1 MGEKLFG
8 YNGVILEID
17 LSTGKIE
24 NSPLSPED
32 ARKFVG
38 GRGLGM
44 KILWD
49 KLRKPGV
56 NPLSPENPLIFM
68 PGPFSGF
75 PVPSSSRT
83 CVVTKSPHTSPI
95 KSKYPF
101 ASTISYSN
109 MGGFIGPEIRLAGYD
124 GIVIT
129 GKANSPVYILIED
142 DKVEIRDAKK
152 FWGMGTDEFDR
163 KFIEE
168 LKDRRFRSC
177 YIGPAGENLVE
188 FACIINTAARAAGRG
203 GTGCV
208 MGSKNLKAIAVK
220 GTKIPSIAD
229 HKRFLQLLE
238 EARNGFKG
246 TPYTENWRRY
256 GTASAIISSSE
267 AGSQAVKNYREGTFI
282 NADKIGGI
290 SAEQK
295 IWIRDFACYC
305 CPLACKKSG
314 VVRTG
319 PYSGLVHDGPEYET
333 GTMMGANLLVSDL
346 EGLMKEIYDVDDYGL
361 DQISTG
367 NVIGFLMEAYEKG
380 YIDSAFLDGIDLKW
394 GDVPAILKMVKKIA
408 MRDGIGDLA
417 SKGVKRLSEK
427 IGRDS
432 AKFAIH
438 VKGHE
443 LAAWN
448 VHVSLTQGVCYAT
461 ANRGACHLSGH
472 TPRAQNLN
480 AMNDSLGLCRFAQ
493 GGFRQGLIRELLSS
507 ITGFDWSEEEY
518 VKAGER
524 IFNLEK
530 AFNYR
535 EGFRREDDTI
545 PDRFFEEPLTV
556 GSRKGAILNRDEFI
570 KAMDD
575 YYKERGWDLKT
586 TKPSPEKLKSLQLDF
601 VIKELK

>member
-1 MGEKLFG
+1 MGRLFG
-8 YNGVILEID
+8 YNGVILEIN
-17 LSTGKIE
+17 LSSGRAEKKA
-24 NSPLSPED
+24 LSPED
-32 ARKFVG
+32 AHKFVG

-49 KLRKPGV
+49 KLKKPGV
-56 NPLSPENPLIFM
+56 NPLAPENPLIFM

-109 MGGFIGPEIRLAGYD
+109 MGGFIGPEIRFAGYD

-129 GKANSPVYILIED
+129 GKANSPVYIVIED
-142 DKVEIRDAKK
+142 EKVELRDAKK

-163 KFIEE
+163 KIMEE
-168 LKDRRFRSC
+168 LKDRRFRTC

-188 FACIINTAARAAGRG
+188 YACIINTAARAAGRG

-208 MGSKNLKAIAVK
+208 MGSKNLKAIAIK
-220 GTKIPSIAD
+220 GTKNPPVAD
-229 HKRFLQLLE
+229 HKKFLQLLE
-238 EARNGFKG
+238 EARKGFKG
-246 TPYTENWRRY
+246 TSFTKSWRRY
-256 GTASAIISSSE
+256 GTASALISSSD
-267 AGSQAVKNYREGTFI
+267 AGSQAVKNYREGTFLDV
-282 NADKIGGI
+282 NKIGGI
-290 SAEQK
+290 SAEQR
-295 IWIRDFACYC
+295 IWIRDFACFC

-314 VVRTG
+314 AVRSG
-319 PYSGLVHDGPEYET
+319 PYAGIVHDGPEYET

-346 EGLMKEIYDVDDYGL
+346 EGLMKEIYIVDDLGL

-380 YIDSAFLDGIDLKW
+380 YIDSGFLDGIDLKW
-394 GDVPAILKMVKKIA
+394 GDVPSILKMVRKIA
-408 MRDGIGDLA
+408 LREGIGELA
-417 SKGVKRLSEK
+417 SKGVKKLSEK

-438 VKGHE
+438 VKGQE

-448 VHVSLTQGVCYAT
+448 VHVSLTLGVCYAT
-461 ANRGACHLSGH
+461 ANRGACHLNGH
-472 TPRAQNLN
+472 NPRAQNFA
-480 AMNDSLGLCRFAQ
+480 AMNDSTGLCRFARR
-493 GGFRQGLIRELLSS
+493 GFRDGLIRELLSS
-507 ITGFDWSEEEY
+507 ITGFDWTEEEY

-524 IFNLEK
+524 IYNLERT
-530 AFNYR
+530 FNYR

-545 PDRFFEEPLTV
+545 PDRFFEEPLTI
-556 GSRKGAILNRDEFI
+556 GPKKGAVLNRDEFL

-575 YYKERGWDLKT
+575 YYSNRGWDLKT
-586 TKPSPEKLKSLQLDF
+586 TKPSIEKLKSLGLEF
-601 VIKELK
+601 VVKELNY